1 MEREHPVAAMGFEV
15 LGKTFLLNPHQAYQT
30 IEVPHV
36 ASSNIK
42 SDFMKKCACLQ
53 NKPHVHVWYDLEKM

>member
-15 LGKTFLLNPHQAYQT
+15 LGKKFFLNPNQAYQT
-30 IEVPHV
+30 IEVHHV

-42 SDFMKKCACLQ
+42 SDFIKKSSCLQ
-53 NKPHVHVWYDLEKM
+53 NKPHVHVWYGLEKM